1 MYQGRDKS
9 DKTENQSKPHDVRS
23 DGIVFIDCVFFLTD
37 ARRRDAD
44 KDIVNTSCAVNL
56 VERDS

>member
-37 ARRRDAD
+37 ARRDAD
-44 KDIVNTSCAVNL
+44 KDIVNTSYAVNL
-56 VERDS
+56 VERNS